1 LIDPPVAP
9 DAQGHVLITGATHG
23 IGWAIAQMAASRFNR
38 VTLCARNP
46 AEVEARASS
55 LSALGI
61 PADVSQED
69 AVERLFATAIS
80 RNGPV
85 DAVIHS
91 AAVIGPIGP
100 VVDVPA
106 AEWLQT
112 LQINLFG
119 TFLVARAACRAMK
132 ERGGRIVLLSGG
144 GASGPFPNYSAYASS
159 KVAVVRFVE
168 TIALEMQPYGIEVN
182 ALAPGVVATRMHD
195 ATLAAGEAAGADYL
209 KKTKQ
214 MLESGGESPEKAA
227 RAAMWLAS
235 GAARGISGKLVSAV
249 YDDYEQWPEHL
260 AELAQGELFNLRRIL
275 PRERGKD
282 WQ

>member
-1 LIDPPVAP
+1 
-9 DAQGHVLITGATHG
+9 
-23 IGWAIAQMAASRFNR
+23 MAASRFNR

-85 DAVIHS
+85 HAVIHS

-214 MLESGGESPEKAA
+214 MLESGESPEKAA

>member
-1 LIDPPVAP
+1 
-9 DAQGHVLITGATHG
+9 TGATHG
-23 IGWAIAQMAASRFNR
+23 IGWAIARMAASRFER
-38 VTLCARNP
+38 VTLCAKNP
-46 AEVEARASS
+46 AEVEARAAS
-55 LSALGI
+55 LGALGI

-69 AVERLFATAIS
+69 AVERLFAAAIS

-91 AAVIGPIGP
+91 AAIIGPIGP
-100 VVDVPA
+100 VVDVSA

-144 GASGPFPNYSAYASS
+144 GASVKNKNYSAYASS

-168 TIALEMQPYGIEVN
+168 TIALEMQPHGIEIN
-182 ALAPGVVATRMHD
+182 ALAPGAVATRMHD

-209 KKTKQ
+209 EKTKQ
-214 MLESGGESPEKAA
+214 MLESGGEPPEKAA

-249 YDDYEQWPEHL
+249 YDDYEQWPAHL
-260 AELAQGELFNLRRIL
+260 AELAQSELFNLRRIL